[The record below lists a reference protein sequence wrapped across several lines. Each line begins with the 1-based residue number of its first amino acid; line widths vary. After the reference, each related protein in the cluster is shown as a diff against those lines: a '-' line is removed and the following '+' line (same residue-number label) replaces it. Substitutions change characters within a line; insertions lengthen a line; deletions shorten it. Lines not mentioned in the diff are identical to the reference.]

1 VRFLVVAGACV
12 LMLLHF
18 VLHVGFGFRAGA
30 PDLSTLGLLV
40 LAREVRM
47 GAGAGVGFVLGL
59 LEDALNAL
67 AFGTSTVAMTVV
79 GAAASR
85 TRDLFVGE
93 SATFVAL
100 YLFVGKWVR
109 DGIQWLMTAQDVRE
123 PFERALLV
131 DGAVAS
137 VYVALV
143 GLVLV
148 RVFGNWLETG
158 GGA

>member
-1 VRFLVVAGACV
+1 MRLLVVAGAV
-12 LMLLHF
+12 LLMILHF
-18 VLHVGFGFRAGA
+18 VLHVGIGWGAVA

-47 GAGAGVGFVLGL
+47 GPAAGIGFVLGL

-67 AFGTSTVAMTVV
+67 AFGASTLALTVV

-109 DGIQWLMTAQDVRE
+109 DGLQWVMSPVDVRE
-123 PFERALLV
+123 PLERALLV
-131 DGAVAS
+131 DGTLAS
-137 VYVALV
+137 LYVAAV

-158 GGA
+158 GGT

>member
-1 VRFLVVAGACV
+1 MRLLVVAGAIV
-12 LMLLHF
+12 LMVLHF
-18 VLHVGFGFRAGA
+18 VMHVGFGWRAGA

-47 GAGAGVGFVLGL
+47 GAGAGIGFLLGL

-67 AFGTSTVAMTVV
+67 AFGASTVAMTVV

-109 DGIQWLMTAQDVRE
+109 DGIQWVMTASDARE
-123 PFERALLV
+123 PLERALFV
-131 DGAVAS
+131 DATLAS
-137 VYVALV
+137 VYVAVV

-158 GGA
+158 GGT

>member
-1 VRFLVVAGACV
+1 MRLLVVAGAVV
-12 LMLLHF
+12 LMVLHF
-18 VLHVGFGFRAGA
+18 VLHVGFSLRAGA

-47 GAGAGVGFVLGL
+47 GTGAGIGFVLGL

-109 DGIQWLMTAQDVRE
+109 DGIQWTMTAPEVRE
-123 PFERALLV
+123 PLQRALLV
-131 DGAVAS
+131 DATVAS
-137 VYVALV
+137 VYVAVV

-158 GGA
+158 GRS